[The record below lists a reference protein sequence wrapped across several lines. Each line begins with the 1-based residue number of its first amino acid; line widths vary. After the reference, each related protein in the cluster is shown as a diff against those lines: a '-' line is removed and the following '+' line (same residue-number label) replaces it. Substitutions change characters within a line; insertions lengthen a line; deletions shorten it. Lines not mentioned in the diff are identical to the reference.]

1 MERIREVNKMSEER
15 ECLGRLFK
23 QIHLA
28 FKMRGSELMKSV
40 EVTPAQMDIMLLLNT
55 KERNGS
61 EVTQRDIETDLRLS
75 NPTVT
80 GLLNRMEEKGFIR
93 RVRKETDK
101 RCRFIYMTEQGR
113 TNMEML
119 ERARRQGEAYIVKG
133 MTDRQVEELG
143 RLLKIVLSNLTEQES
158 LQD

>member
-1 MERIREVNKMSEER
+1 MSEEK

-28 FKMRGSELMKSV
+28 FEMHGAGLMKAV
-40 EVTPAQMDIMLLLNT
+40 DVTPAQMDIMLLLYA
-55 KERNGS
+55 KEREER
-61 EVTQRDIETDLRLS
+61 EVTQKDIETVLRLS

-101 RCRFIYMTEQGR
+101 RCRFIYMTEHGR
-113 TNMEML
+113 NHMEML
-119 ERARRQGEAYIVKG
+119 ERARKQGEAHIVKG
-133 MTDRQVEELG
+133 MTPGQAEELK
-143 RLLKIVLSNLTEQES
+143 RLLKIVLSNLTEQEGT
-158 LQD
+158 QDL